1 MKEKIIQ
8 LENKEFND
16 RGDEHYIQLVNQI
29 EVISAN
35 AKRQAVYSVNSALV
49 EMNWNIGRHIIEYE
63 QSGNM
68 RATYGAKLIPRLSH
82 DLTLHL
88 GRGYSKSNLANMR
101 LFYLNFPIFQT
112 VFGKLTWSHWIELI
126 GIENKLER
134 DFYYAE
140 SINQQWSVRELR
152 AHRNRGLFYQIAA
165 SKNQD
170 ELLQLSQ
177 TGIVP
182 EKPKDI
188 IKNTYY
194 LDFLDLP
201 EPVKCEDDLEKSLLR
216 HMEQFLLELGKGFAF
231 VGRQYRLTIDNDD
244 YYADLVFYHVI
255 LKCYVIIDLK
265 RGKVKHQDI
274 GQMNMYLGYFA
285 MDKNTQDDN
294 PPIGIILAADKNDVM
309 VRYAT
314 YGMAANLFVA
324 KYQLYLP
331 EIEELKQLVHREL
344 KKVGE

>member
-126 GIENKLER
+126 GIE
-134 DFYYAE
+134 
-140 SINQQWSVRELR
+140 INWNEIFIMRKALISS
-152 AHRNRGLFYQIAA
+152 G
-165 SKNQD
+165 
-170 ELLQLSQ
+170 
-177 TGIVP
+177 
-182 EKPKDI
+182 
-188 IKNTYY
+188 
-194 LDFLDLP
+194 
-201 EPVKCEDDLEKSLLR
+201 
-216 HMEQFLLELGKGFAF
+216 LLENY
-231 VGRQYRLTIDNDD
+231 GRIVTEDCSIR
-244 YYADLVFYHVI
+244 
-255 LKCYVIIDLK
+255 
-265 RGKVKHQDI
+265 
-274 GQMNMYLGYFA
+274 
-285 MDKNTQDDN
+285 
-294 PPIGIILAADKNDVM
+294 
-309 VRYAT
+309 
-314 YGMAANLFVA
+314 
-324 KYQLYLP
+324 
-331 EIEELKQLVHREL
+331 
-344 KKVGE
+344 

>member
-1 MKEKIIQ
+1 
-8 LENKEFND
+8 
-16 RGDEHYIQLVNQI
+16 
-29 EVISAN
+29 
-35 AKRQAVYSVNSALV
+35 
-49 EMNWNIGRHIIEYE
+49 
-63 QSGNM
+63 M

-314 YGMAANLFVA
+314 YGMA
-324 KYQLYLP
+324 
-331 EIEELKQLVHREL
+331 
-344 KKVGE
+344 